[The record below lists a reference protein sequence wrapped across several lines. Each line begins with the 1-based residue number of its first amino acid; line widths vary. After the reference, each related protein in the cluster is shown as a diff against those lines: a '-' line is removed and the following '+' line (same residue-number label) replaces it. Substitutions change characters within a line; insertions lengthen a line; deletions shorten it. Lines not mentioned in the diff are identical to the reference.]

1 MTIDDD
7 DWRKQSERRADLA
20 AQLRIGTKAHLF
32 DALAAAG
39 IARVTVDFDGEGDS
53 GQIED
58 IAALDPAG
66 KPIKLPPDQ
75 LTVETAKFD
84 GTGADTA
91 TRPLRDVIE
100 NLCYE
105 LLEEHHDGW
114 EINDGSFGA
123 FEFDIPHRSVTLTF
137 NGRFTDFETSTHTY

>member
-1 MTIDDD
+1 MSNND
-7 DWRKQSERRADLA
+7 DWRQQQERRADLA
-20 AQLRIGTKAHLF
+20 AQLRIGTKARLF

-58 IAALDPAG
+58 IAALDPAD
-66 KPIKLPPDQ
+66 KPIKLPPGQ

-105 LLEEHHDGW
+105 LLQEHHDGW

-123 FEFDIPHRSVTLTF
+123 FEFDIQHRSVTLTF
-137 NGRFTDFETSTHTY
+137 NGRFTGFETSTHMY